1 MTVRVRDVLQME
13 CLRDARL
20 VAGER
25 GLDAEVRWITVGE
38 EPDLPS
44 WVFGG
49 EMILSTLFAVEP
61 DQRSDYI
68 KRLSDRGVAGMLIKP
83 ERFLGEIPD
92 SVLEAADRES
102 FPIGEVPMNVLW
114 SRVLDGFYRSLLAE
128 QAERGGVE
136 TEMRLRRGFFDDLI
150 SDRMFGEEITRRAKL
165 LRCDLSDG
173 GALLVF
179 NVAKFIEIAR
189 KRRLDELQMYHLKT
203 LLYETVDDATREIH
217 RNFICSPR
225 PEGAAVLLG
234 SPIQDRWALARHV
247 LLRCGERLRNL
258 PVHAGLGE
266 PFDRPDQA
274 AKSYQEAESALCVG
288 RRLRTAKGLD
298 DKIHAFATLGI
309 QRLLF
314 ALSQESPET
323 LQGFK
328 ETTVGPVILYDEKHG
343 TQLLKTLKA
352 YMECN
357 GNISEVAEL
366 LHVHKQSVR
375 YRLRR
380 ITELTGLDVA
390 KFQDAAQLYLALRA
404 TELL

>member
-1 MTVRVRDVLQME
+1 
-13 CLRDARL
+13 
-20 VAGER
+20 
-25 GLDAEVRWITVGE
+25 
-38 EPDLPS
+38 
-44 WVFGG
+44 
-49 EMILSTLFAVEP
+49 MILSTLFAVKP
-61 DQRSDYI
+61 DRRSEYI

-92 SVLEAADRES
+92 NVLEAAERES
-102 FPIGEVPMNVLW
+102 FPVGEVPMNVLW

-150 SDRMFGEEITRRAKL
+150 SDRMSGEEISRRAGL

-173 GALLVF
+173 GVVLVF
-179 NVAKFIEIAR
+179 NVANFIEIAR
-189 KRRLDELQMYHLKT
+189 KRSLDELQLYHLKT
-203 LLYETVDDATREIH
+203 LLYETVDDATREIQ
-217 RNFICSPR
+217 RNFICTPR

-234 SPIQDRWALARHV
+234 NPIQDREALARQV

-266 PFDRPDQA
+266 PFDSPDQA
-274 AKSYQEAESALCVG
+274 AKSYHEAESALCVG
-288 RRLRTAKGLD
+288 RRLRSANGLD
-298 DKIHAFATLGI
+298 GKIHAFASLGV

-314 ALSQESPET
+314 ALSQESLET

-328 ETTVGPVILYDEKHG
+328 ETTVGPVIGYDEKHG
-343 TQLLKTLKA
+343 TQLLETLRA

-366 LHVHKQSVR
+366 LHVHKHTVR

-380 ITELTGLDVA
+380 ITELTGLDVG
-390 KFQDAAQLYLALRA
+390 KFEDAAQLYLALRA

>member
-1 MTVRVRDVLQME
+1 MPVRVRDVLQME
-13 CLRDARL
+13 SLRDARL
-20 VAGER
+20 LAGEK

-38 EPDLPS
+38 EPDLPN

-49 EMILSTLFAVEP
+49 EMILSTLFAVKP
-61 DQRSDYI
+61 DRRSEYI

-92 SVLEAADRES
+92 SVLEAAERES
-102 FPIGEVPMNVLW
+102 FPVGEVPMNVLW

-128 QAERGGVE
+128 QTEHGRVE
-136 TEMRLRRGFFDDLI
+136 TEMRLCRGFFDDLI
-150 SDRMFGEEITRRAKL
+150 SDRMSGEEISRRAGL
-165 LRCDLSDG
+165 LGCDLSDG
-173 GALLVF
+173 GAVLVF
-179 NVAKFIEIAR
+179 NVANFNEIAS
-189 KRRLDELQMYHLKT
+189 KRRLDELQLYHLKI
-203 LLYETVDDATREIH
+203 LLYETVDDATREIQ
-217 RNFICSPR
+217 RNFICTPR

-234 SPIQDRWALARHV
+234 SPIKEREALARQV

-266 PFDRPDQA
+266 PFDRPEQA
-274 AKSYQEAESALCVG
+274 AKSCQEAESALCMG

-298 DKIHAFATLGI
+298 GKIHAFAALGI

-314 ALSQESPET
+314 ALSQESLET

-328 ETTVGPVILYDEKHG
+328 ESTVGPAIGYDEKHG
-343 TQLLKTLKA
+343 TQLLETLRA

-357 GNISEVAEL
+357 GNISEVAQL
-366 LHVHKQSVR
+366 LHVHKHTVR

-380 ITELTGLDVA
+380 ITELTGLDVG
-390 KFQDAAQLYLALRA
+390 KFEDAAQLYLALRA